1 MIEKFNLRKRT
12 MAFFVLIAL
21 AIPIAIGVGLWLAAQ
36 RIGDEEAVPHLVL
49 FGGAAG
55 FALMAL
61 VGWVA
66 MKFDENVARPI
77 QAISRELQTVVHG
90 NRGHELET
98 SSARYLGLLGPSV
111 QEVADTLARAR
122 EEVDQVVLEA
132 TSEMRA
138 QKRRL
143 ESILNDL
150 NEGVI
155 LCNRK
160 HQVLLYNRRA
170 LQTLEISG
178 DIGLG
183 RSLFNVINKTPVLNT
198 RERLTNRLMS
208 GRHRSHPDQLTA
220 PLVVSTRDGR
230 CILQGKM
237 SLLIEEGSE
246 TEISGYVLTLSDAT
260 RHLITLAKGDRL
272 VHDAVEAL
280 RGQLA
285 SARTAAE
292 IISQSRGQSS
302 EMTPEERARF
312 EQIVLGDVEAASRS
326 LERLTEEYRAI
337 ATSHWPMS
345 DVYSDNLI
353 SCLTRR
359 FREDQTI
366 TCDVTGEPHWLHCD
380 SNTVIE
386 LLDLLISKIRE
397 KTGVEAFAIEAKTSE
412 KHVVIE
418 LSWSGGVISAQ
429 CLDGWLSETMQG
441 GLEGLAGRDILEHH
455 LSQVWSEPCGEG
467 RACLKLPL
475 PLPVHPHQATLSGA
489 PPIRLEFY
497 DFSLLNLDEAGG
509 ELRERR
515 LRDLTYVVFDTETT
529 GLEPSNGDEIVSI
542 AGVRILNGRVLTG
555 ESFDELVNPGRPI
568 PQRSTVVHGIS
579 DEMVAGKP
587 GIDKVLARF
596 RDYSSD
602 AVLVAHNAAFDMKF
616 LELKEKQTGIRIEN
630 PVLDTVLLSAIVHDH
645 TDTHTLDAVAERFNV
660 EIPPETRH
668 TALGDSLATAGVFVH
683 LIDLL
688 EANGIRTLGEAL
700 DACDGIVNIK
710 RRQAQY

>member
-1 MIEKFNLRKRT
+1 MIEKLDLRKRT
-12 MAFFVLIAL
+12 MAFFALIAL
-21 AIPIAIGVGLWLAAQ
+21 ATPLIVGIGLWFAAQ
-36 RIGDEEAVPHLVL
+36 RIGDEAAVPHLVL
-49 FGGAAG
+49 FGGAAS
-55 FALMAL
+55 FALMGL

-111 QEVADTLARAR
+111 QEVADTLTKARG
-122 EEVDQVVLEA
+122 EVDQVVLEA

-198 RERLTNRLMS
+198 RERLTNRLIS
-208 GRHRSHPDQLTA
+208 GRHHAHRDHLTA

-237 SLLIEEGSE
+237 SLLIEEGTE

-260 RHLITLAKGDRL
+260 DHLIALAKGDRL
-272 VHDAVEAL
+272 VNDAVEEL

-292 IISQSRGQSS
+292 IISQSR
-302 EMTPEERARF
+302 EMSPDDRTRF
-312 EQIVLGDVEAASRS
+312 EQIVLGDVEAASHS

-359 FREDQTI
+359 FREDQSF

-397 KTGVEAFAIEAKTSE
+397 KVGVEAFAIEARPSE
-412 KHVVIE
+412 KHVYLEV
-418 LSWSGGVISAQ
+418 SWSGEVIGAL
-429 CLDGWLSETMQG
+429 CLDRWLNEPMQG
-441 GLEGLAGRDILEHH
+441 GLAGLAGRDILEHH
-455 LSQVWSEPCGEG
+455 RSQVWCEPCETG

-497 DFSLLNLDEAGG
+497 DFSLLNLEEAGG
-509 ELRERR
+509 DLRERK

-555 ESFDELVNPGRPI
+555 ESFDELVDPGRSI

-579 DEMVAGKP
+579 NEMVAGKP
-587 GIDKVLARF
+587 KIDKVLARF

-688 EANGIRTLGEAL
+688 EANGIHTLGQAL